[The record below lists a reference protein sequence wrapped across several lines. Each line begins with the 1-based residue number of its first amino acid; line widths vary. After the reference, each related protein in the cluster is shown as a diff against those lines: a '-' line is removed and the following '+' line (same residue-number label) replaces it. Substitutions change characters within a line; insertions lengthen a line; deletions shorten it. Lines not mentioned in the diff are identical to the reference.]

1 MCSLVT
7 LAVAAVALRAGPI
20 PALPRPVTLAADAR
34 VKHVAAVA
42 LHPLQPVVARPSG
55 LSGLRCGRCGRPV
68 LSAAPAKKVKTPWKT
83 LLSLCKP
90 DAAPLVTAFVCLA
103 VAASGDALLP
113 ALQGA
118 ALNAALGLG
127 TDAAGSLAQLRP
139 ALVRLAAVGLGTAVF
154 TGIRGFCFWVC
165 GARLVARLRATL
177 FDALLAQPQAFHDEQ
192 GPGDLSTRL
201 ATDCVKLGDVLS
213 LNVNIVLRQVL
224 QSLAGMAVVLR
235 LSGRLALLVVAGVLL
250 RSLFAHFYSMAARR
264 LSQAQQDRLA
274 ASSGVAEQCFSLI
287 KLVRSHGSQRS
298 ERRRYGQQLDGLLR
312 LQTEY
317 GAIYGCSR
325 VFNGAV
331 NAALNVA
338 VLAGGAALV
347 AAGVLPREALTSFVL
362 YVAFISD
369 ASSDVLDQWSRIQ
382 EALGAATEVFDY
394 LEPRALDLSN
404 TTAPQPAPQPAD
416 ADAAASPP
424 PPLPLSSGSSG
435 SPRGSLEFVD
445 VDFAYPSRQ
454 SRPVLRSLSLRVPAG
469 RRTAILGGSGSG
481 KSTLFALALRFYVP
495 SSGRVLLDG
504 ADVARMGEADLRRRT
519 AWVQQEPPLFPNIT
533 IRDNIAYGLADCSM
547 DAVEEAAREANAFD
561 FIAALPSGFETRIGA
576 AGASLSGGQKQR
588 IALARALVRDPALL
602 LLDEA
607 TSALDNESER
617 IVQAALDELMAKQKR
632 TTITIAHRLSTIR
645 NADKIAVVRR
655 GKVVEQGTHDELL
668 QIGPG
673 GVYFDLVGQQ

>member
-154 TGIRGFCFWVC
+154 TGIRGFCFW
-165 GARLVARLRATL
+165 
-177 FDALLAQPQAFHDEQ
+177 AFHDEQ

-235 LSGRLALLVVAGVLL
+235 LSGRLALLVVAG
-250 RSLFAHFYSMAARR
+250 
-264 LSQAQQDRLA
+264 AQQDRLA

-298 ERRRYGQQLDGLLR
+298 ERR
-312 LQTEY
+312 
-317 GAIYGCSR
+317 
-325 VFNGAV
+325 
-331 NAALNVA
+331 
-338 VLAGGAALV
+338 
-347 AAGVLPREALTSFVL
+347 
-362 YVAFISD
+362 
-369 ASSDVLDQWSRIQ
+369 
-382 EALGAATEVFDY
+382 
-394 LEPRALDLSN
+394 
-404 TTAPQPAPQPAD
+404 
-416 ADAAASPP
+416 
-424 PPLPLSSGSSG
+424 
-435 SPRGSLEFVD
+435 
-445 VDFAYPSRQ
+445 
-454 SRPVLRSLSLRVPAG
+454 
-469 RRTAILGGSGSG
+469 
-481 KSTLFALALRFYVP
+481 
-495 SSGRVLLDG
+495 
-504 ADVARMGEADLRRRT
+504 
-519 AWVQQEPPLFPNIT
+519 
-533 IRDNIAYGLADCSM
+533 
-547 DAVEEAAREANAFD
+547 
-561 FIAALPSGFETRIGA
+561 
-576 AGASLSGGQKQR
+576 
-588 IALARALVRDPALL
+588 
-602 LLDEA
+602 
-607 TSALDNESER
+607 
-617 IVQAALDELMAKQKR
+617 
-632 TTITIAHRLSTIR
+632 
-645 NADKIAVVRR
+645 
-655 GKVVEQGTHDELL
+655 
-668 QIGPG
+668 
-673 GVYFDLVGQQ
+673 